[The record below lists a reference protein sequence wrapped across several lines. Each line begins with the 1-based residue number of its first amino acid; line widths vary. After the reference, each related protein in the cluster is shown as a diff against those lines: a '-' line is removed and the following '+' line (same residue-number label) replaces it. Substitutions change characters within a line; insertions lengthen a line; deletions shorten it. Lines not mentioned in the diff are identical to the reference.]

1 MQAAVAVYGSGA
13 TESIAEDL
21 DSSAAVTVV
30 EEFGGARSA
39 IEMNESAA
47 ALALY
52 HSFWSGFES
61 LRAYILSF
69 YDF

>member
-1 MQAAVAVYGSGA
+1 MSLAEALASRAA
-13 TESIAEDL
+13 T
-21 DSSAAVTVV
+21 SAV
-30 EEFGGARSA
+30 EEAEGGGAVSA

-52 HSFWSGFES
+52 HSFRSGFES

-69 YDF
+69 YGF